1 MPPQGPPMTGHDRRV
16 FVRARVVATATAWV
30 RGICKG
36 SYIVENLSLGGVQLS
51 GGPAIRVG
59 EEIKLIV
66 ELPHG
71 SVEVRGLVLR
81 SDARTRDAALA
92 LRFHVLSR
100 RARDSIGSAVAEALE
115 EAARDSSLRPE
126 PTVLV
131 VDDSL
136 LIRESLTRDIR
147 RAGWEVACFSTTLD
161 ALDFLDRPESR
172 IRVALVDLV
181 RANEGKDLLN
191 FLAEEKP
198 AIRRVLMSDE
208 GRLSGEALET
218 VATRANAVLAKPWDL
233 ESLARTLMPESGSVA
248 AMPVAAVTASEP
260 AL

>member
-1 MPPQGPPMTGHDRRV
+1 MTGHDRRV

-59 EEIKLIV
+59 EEIKLIL
-66 ELPHG
+66 ELPSG
-71 SVEVRGLVLR
+71 PVEVRGLVLR
-81 SDARTRDAALA
+81 SDARARDAALA
-92 LRFHVLSR
+92 LRFHMLSR
-100 RARDSIGSAVAEALE
+100 RARDTIGATVAEALE
-115 EAARDSSLRPE
+115 EAARDSSSRPE

-147 RAGWEVACFSTTLD
+147 RAGWEVACFSTSLD
-161 ALDFLDRPESR
+161 ALDFLDRPESC

-181 RANEGKDLLN
+181 RINEGKDLLN
-191 FLAEEKP
+191 FLAEERP
-198 AIRRVLMSDE
+198 SIRRVLMSEE
-208 GRLSGEALET
+208 GRMSGEVMAT
-218 VATRANAVLAKPWDL
+218 VGARIDAVLAKPWDL
-233 ESLARTLMPESGSVA
+233 DSLARTLMPDAAPAPAPAVA
-248 AMPVAAVTASEP
+248 AASS
-260 AL
+260 